1 MESPISIQ
9 AAGQQLGK
17 TDRQPDIL
25 VFLDKAFDWF
35 FSAFLCVTL
44 VLPGTSLYGVNFKLP
59 LYLGMLPLAVYSVF
73 RRKLATPREL
83 ALMIAVP
90 AILAGWVVLGLSNG
104 FPFSGALRQYMDI
117 LLTLIIC
124 WLSNIFCGEGEA
136 KKIKFLRIIL
146 YAVLAAAVFKVAI
159 IAYAILRGIPVVEV
173 MEWINRI
180 FDTGLIT
187 MDLGA
192 LLGRIQFG
200 SDGLVP
206 VSIFILLRHRDRL
219 KISNVL
225 AALMILLLL
234 FSVLFSFSRFF
245 WGFTAF
251 AFIVGLVLG
260 KQDRFQLIVI
270 VVLSLSV
277 LAALPALVS
286 LYQLRFSTD
295 VAGGSDVTRTQQI
308 PALLRLFVS
317 APVFGHGI
325 GSYTTENLRDTTE
338 AGRASYEVQLVAIPA
353 QIGLLGTL
361 FFLILG
367 FYYFDHLWWKSPLT
381 VADRFGIALLLAF
394 WIAVGLTNPLLF
406 HPMSG
411 INYSS
416 LAALSAIRSKKATAL
431 APSF

>member
-1 MESPISIQ
+1 MENPISIQ
-9 AAGQQLGK
+9 AAGQQLGQ

-25 VFLDKAFDWF
+25 AFLDKAFDWF
-35 FSAFLCVTL
+35 LSAFLCATL
-44 VLPGTSLYGVNFKLP
+44 ILPGTSLYGVNFKIP

-73 RRKLATPREL
+73 RRKRATPREL
-83 ALMIAVP
+83 ALTIGVP

-124 WLSNIFCGEGEA
+124 WLASIFCGDEEA
-136 KKIKFLRIIL
+136 KRVKFLRLIL
-146 YAVLAAAVFKVAI
+146 NAVLAAAVFKVAI
-159 IAYAILRGIPVVEV
+159 IAYALLRGVPVVQV
-173 MEWINRI
+173 MEWINTI
-180 FDTGLIT
+180 FATELVT

-295 VAGGSDVTRTQQI
+295 VAGGSDVTRTGQI
-308 PALLRLFVS
+308 PALQRLFIS
-317 APVFGHGI
+317 APVFGHGM
-325 GSYTTENLRDTTE
+325 GSYSTENIRGANE
-338 AGRASYEVQLVAIPA
+338 AGRSAYEVQLIAIPA
-353 QIGLLGTL
+353 QIGLVGIS
-361 FFLILG
+361 FFVALG
-367 FYYFDHLWWKSPLT
+367 FYYFDNLWWNSLLT
-381 VADRFGIALLLAF
+381 VADRVGIALLLAF
-394 WIAVGLTNPLLF
+394 WIAAGLTNPLLF

-411 INYSS
+411 INYAT
-416 LAALSAIRSKKATAL
+416 LAALSGLRTRKGAAL
-431 APSF
+431 IPSS